1 MVGTGNETCDKL
13 MNTDFN
19 GNVIHSLWFKTIV
32 KENGKADL
40 VAINILA
47 DIVYWYRPT
56 PVRDEESGKVIGYR
70 KKFRADLLQR
80 NYDSYAD
87 QFGLSKRQ
95 VTDAFC
101 RLEKLGIIQRVFRTL
116 NVNGMLINNV
126 LHIDLNYDGLIKY
139 STEEIAVDTSII
151 PVPKKSDPYHE
162 ISGEGSRKN
171 VIGLPKNSDR
181 SPEKKGY
188 LSRNNV
194 TPITSNGETNTETIT
209 NITTKTLTEN
219 TTKNNNNIDMGAEA
233 FQHDQEKEFVVVV
246 DLLKAIGATEKKAVE
261 LVSAFG
267 IAMVQEKLCILAQQK
282 ITTNPIGFII
292 QALRDNYQDAG
303 AMLVEE
309 QRKEREIVKT
319 QNKRLAEKQNAEVQQ
334 AALGKVKHETNEV
347 HDVNPIDD
355 AQKKAAA
362 FMNSFCL
369 KYHVLLHKNPEDV
382 DAELVRAKLTDI
394 YLTGAYESALL
405 GERLDVPNGALR
417 IISDEYFKKY
427 CASAQGLQHFLSDEI
442 FSELVETCC
451 GARNIAH

>member
-13 MNTDFN
+13 MNVDFN

-70 KKFRADLLQR
+70 KKFKADLLQR

-95 VTDAFC
+95 VTDAFA
-101 RLEKLGIIQRVFRTL
+101 RLEKLGIIQRVFRML

-126 LHIDLNYDGLIKY
+126 LHINLNYDGLLKY
-139 STEEIAVDTSII
+139 STEEVSCAAVP
-151 PVPKKSDPYHE
+151 PVPKKRDPYHE

-171 VIGLPKNSDR
+171 VIPIPKKRDT
-181 SPEKKGY
+181 SPEKNGD

-194 TPITSNGETNTETIT
+194 TPPTSNGETNTETIT
-209 NITTKTLTEN
+209 NTTTKTLTET
-219 TTKNNNNIDMGAEA
+219 TTKNNNNNNIAVEES
-233 FQHDQEKEFVVVV
+233 QNDQQKDFVVVV
-246 DLLKAIGATEKKAVE
+246 DLLKAIGATEEKAVE

-267 IAMVQEKLCILAQQK
+267 IAMVREKLYILAQRK

-292 QALRDNYQDAG
+292 QALRDNYKDAE
-303 AMLVEE
+303 AVRAEE
-309 QRKEREIVKT
+309 QRKNREIVKA
-319 QNKRLAEKQNAEVQQ
+319 QNKRLAEQQNAEVQQ
-334 AALGKVKHETNEV
+334 AALGQVKHETNKV
-347 HDVNPIDD
+347 HDLDPLDD

-362 FMNSFCL
+362 FMHSFCL
-369 KYHVLLHKNPEDV
+369 KYHVLLHKDPEDV
-382 DAELVRAKLTDI
+382 DNELIRAKLTDI
-394 YLTGAYESALL
+394 YLTEAYDSLLL
-405 GERLDVPNGALR
+405 GERLPVPAGSLR

-427 CASAQGLQHFLSDEI
+427 CASAQGLQHFLSDNV
-442 FSELVETCC
+442 FSNLAEKYCC
-451 GARNIAH
+451 AEY